1 MTGAHIFTPETASS
15 THYFIAGKTP
25 ASGTPPTMP
34 EGTKDPI
41 TEEDKPMLEAIQRRM
56 KGREF
61 WSMKPIL
68 LSVDGA
74 AVFSRRILQQKID
87 EEQKETSAAA

>member
-1 MTGAHIFTPETASS
+1 MFKNRLANESSPYLLQHAHNPVDWYPWGDEAIKKAR
-15 THYFIAGKTP
+15 
-25 ASGTPPTMP
+25 
-34 EGTKDPI
+34 D
-41 TEEDKPMLEAIQRRM
+41 EDKPMLEAIQRRM

-74 AVFSRRILQQKID
+74 AVFSRRILKQMID
-87 EEQKETSAAA
+87 EEQKESSVAA